1 MRGCQAPEGAK
12 LPALMANDHARY
24 DSPLCSRYASK
35 TMQTLWGDQRKFST
49 WRKLWVELARA
60 EMQLG
65 LPISELQV
73 AELAAHTD
81 DIDWDLAAREE
92 RKRRHDVMAHVH
104 TFGAACP
111 IAAPII
117 HLGATSCYVTDN
129 TDLILMREGL
139 ELCARACA
147 RVIERLAAF
156 AHLQRSLPTLGFTHF
171 QAAQLTTVGKRAC
184 LWIQDLLI
192 DLKNIERARDDLR
205 FRGVKGTTGTQAS
218 FLTLFHGDHSK
229 VEELDRRVT
238 AAFHFPSAYLA
249 TGQTYS
255 RKIDSQ
261 VVLALS
267 NLGATAHRIGTD
279 LRLLAHLK
287 EVEEPF
293 EADQIGSSAMAYK
306 RNPMRAERACSLG
319 RHLIGLAADVLN
331 THAVQWME
339 RTLDDSAIRRIAIP
353 EAFLGADAVLG
364 ILQNVCE
371 GLVVHPGVIR
381 RHLDAELPFMATENI
396 IMAMVEAG
404 GSRQEVHEKIRVLSH
419 QAAAVVKDEGKD
431 NDLIQ
436 RIRHEAFFAPI
447 HSQLDELLDPA
458 TFIGR
463 APEQVDRF
471 LAEEVKPA
479 IARYTEHLGG
489 ASQLHV

>member
-1 MRGCQAPEGAK
+1 
-12 LPALMANDHARY
+12 
-24 DSPLCSRYASK
+24 
-35 TMQTLWGDQRKFST
+35 MQTLWGDQRKFST
-49 WRKLWVELARA
+49 WRRLWVELARA
-60 EMQLG
+60 ECHLG
-65 LPISELQV
+65 LPVSELQV
-73 AELAAHTD
+73 AELGAHID
-81 DIDWDLAAREE
+81 DIDWEMAAKEE
-92 RKRRHDVMAHVH
+92 KKRRHDVMAHVH
-104 TFGAACP
+104 TYGVACP

-139 ELCARACA
+139 DMLARACA
-147 RVIERLAAF
+147 RVIDRLAAF
-156 AHLQRSLPTLGFTHF
+156 AHLQRAQPTLGYTHF

-192 DLKNIERARDDLR
+192 DLHNLERARAELR

-218 FLTLFHGDHSK
+218 FLTLFHGDHAK

-238 AAFHFPSAYLA
+238 AAFHFPSAFLV
-249 TGQTYS
+249 TGQTYT
-255 RKIDSQ
+255 RKVDSQ
-261 VVLALS
+261 VVLQLS

-319 RHLIGLAADVLN
+319 RHLIGLSQEVLN

-339 RTLDDSAIRRIAIP
+339 RTLDDSAVRRIAIP
-353 EAFLGADAVLG
+353 EAFLAADAVLG

-371 GLVVHPGVIR
+371 GLVVHPEVIR
-381 RHLDAELPFMATENI
+381 RHIDEELPFMATENI

-404 GSRQEVHEKIRVLSH
+404 ESRQEVHEKIRVHSH
-419 QAAAVVKDEGKD
+419 KAAAVVKDEGKP
-431 NDLIQ
+431 NDLIS
-436 RIRHEAFFAPI
+436 RIKHDPAFAPI
-447 HSQLDELLDPA
+447 HPELDELLDPVS
-458 TFIGR
+458 FVGR

-471 LAEEVKPA
+471 LAEEVRPA

-489 ASQLHV
+489 NSLLHV